1 MRRHWAQ
8 RGTPLALALAS
19 FVLAFVQRP
28 GVVVADTKINL
39 YVSSSRF
46 LSDVV
51 SAWNPSGSLG
61 AVFSG
66 QYSGYLFPMAPFYAL
81 GHAAG
86 LPTWVVQRLW
96 LGALFALGAWGVVRL
111 IDVLYSRERGIAH
124 VTAAAMFIVNP
135 YVVTYVDRTS
145 IALLSYMLLPW
156 MLVAVHEGL
165 RDPRGWR

>member
-86 LPTWVVQRLW
+86 YPNWFHDITVGTSGLFSSGPSYDLVTG
-96 LGALFALGAWGVVRL
+96 LGSPQGQPLILRL
-111 IDVLYSRERGIAH
+111 ID
-124 VTAAAMFIVNP
+124 
-135 YVVTYVDRTS
+135 
-145 IALLSYMLLPW
+145 
-156 MLVAVHEGL
+156 
-165 RDPRGWR
+165 